1 MFKIKKNEKTKSKE
15 ILINITRIFEIKA
28 KEDKLP
34 QLEKNIE
41 IEQKDR
47 PRSK

>member
-15 ILINITRIFEIKA
+15 ILINITRIFEIRA

-34 QLEKNIE
+34 
-41 IEQKDR
+41 
-47 PRSK
+47 